1 MPFFFILFLFIFV
14 KTKKHFMYEIIKQIH
29 SGWAYLAFLLLVI
42 AVVNS
47 IIGLLS
53 KKEYTA
59 KDKKIG
65 LYALGAIHIQL
76 VIGFIIYFVSPVGF
90 SGFSMSD
97 SALRLT
103 SMEHPLINILG
114 IVLMTIGWVK
124 HKKLTSSES
133 KFKTVAIY
141 YGLRFVLILSRIPWN
156 LWF

>member
-76 VIGFIIYFVSPVGF
+76 VIGFIIYFVSPLGF

-103 SMEHPLINILG
+103 SMEHPLINVLG

-141 YGLRFVLILSRIPWN
+141 YGLGFVLILSRVPWN

>member
-1 MPFFFILFLFIFV
+1 
-14 KTKKHFMYEIIKQIH
+14 MYEIIKQIH

-47 IIGLLS
+47 IIGLIS

-76 VIGFIIYFVSPVGF
+76 VIGFIIYFVSPLGF

-103 SMEHPLINILG
+103 SMEHPLMNVLG
-114 IVLMTIGWVK
+114 VVLMTVGWVK
-124 HKKLTSSES
+124 HKKITSNES

-141 YGLRFVLILSRIPWN
+141 YGLALVFFISRIPWN

>member
-29 SGWAYLAFLLLVI
+29 SGWAYLAFLLLLI

-47 IIGLLS
+47 IIGLIS

-141 YGLRFVLILSRIPWN
+141 YGLGFVLILSRVPWN